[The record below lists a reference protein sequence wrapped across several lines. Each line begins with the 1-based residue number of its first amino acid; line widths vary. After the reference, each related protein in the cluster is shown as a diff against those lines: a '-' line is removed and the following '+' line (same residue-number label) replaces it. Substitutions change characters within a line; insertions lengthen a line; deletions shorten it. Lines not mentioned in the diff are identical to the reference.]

1 MSGAAIGTKPTTM
14 PYLQIEIRKDRKKAR
29 EKLRAEVPGD
39 TKSRFHDARHV
50 LASRRNSATPI
61 MAFGSFAT
69 GLAEHSDG
77 DRSSQATL
85 DSPSKTKGWAVEEYA
100 QSRRCF
106 APEWSLIIPQ
116 IETMH
121 QN

>member
-14 PYLQIEIRKDRKKAR
+14 PYPRIEIRKDRKKAK

-50 LASRRNSATPI
+50 PASRQNSVTLI

-69 GLAEHSDG
+69 GLAEMGTGVS
-77 DRSSQATL
+77 
-85 DSPSKTKGWAVEEYA
+85 
-100 QSRRCF
+100 
-106 APEWSLIIPQ
+106 
-116 IETMH
+116 
-121 QN
+121 